1 MQNTL
6 SAINKPIVMP
16 CVLFNENDEMQ
27 FTSKIMTCRM
37 NGDSM
42 QPTIQPGEV
51 VAFVDCNGVITT
63 PGIYVFTR
71 DVFGHRCVFIKR
83 VEPFGGCGGL
93 NIISDN
99 QHYETFM
106 LDEHEQRDM
115 RVHGRV
121 VASLSVKY
129 LS

>member
-16 CVLFNENDEMQ
+16 CVLFNENDAEQ
-27 FTSKIMTCRM
+27 FASKIMTCRM

-51 VAFVDCNGVITT
+51 VAFVDCNGVITI

-71 DVFGHRCVFIKR
+71 EVFGHRCVFIKR
-83 VEPFGGCGGL
+83 VEPFSGCGGL
-93 NIISDN
+93 KIISDN
-99 QHYETFM
+99 QHY
-106 LDEHEQRDM
+106 
-115 RVHGRV
+115 
-121 VASLSVKY
+121 VKHSC
-129 LS
+129 LMNMSKEICGFTDG